1 MATAKLL
8 IVDDNTIVRQ
18 TIAGLARELGLS
30 VIEAASVDAA
40 RAPLAGG
47 DVDVL
52 LCDDDLGAGL
62 SGVEFIASD
71 LVRMPATVVLMS
83 GNPQPNGL
91 PEGIRYLCKPFTI
104 RQLELELLPCRDKL
118 ASFQLPTADRS

>member
-8 IVDDNTIVRQ
+8 IVDDNTMVRQ
-18 TIAGLARELGLS
+18 MIAALARELGLS

-40 RAPLAGG
+40 RAPLAEG

-52 LCDDDLGAGL
+52 LCDDDLGAGV
-62 SGVEFIASD
+62 SGVQFIASNP
-71 LVRMPATVVLMS
+71 LQMPATVVLMS
-83 GNPQPNGL
+83 GNPKPDRL

-104 RQLELELLPCRDKL
+104 RQLEVELSP
-118 ASFQLPTADRS
+118 

>member
-8 IVDDNTIVRQ
+8 IVDDNTLVRQ
-18 TIAGLARELGLS
+18 TIAGVAVELGLS

-62 SGVEFIASD
+62 SGLEFIVSNSMQ
-71 LVRMPATVVLMS
+71 MPATVVLMS
-83 GNPQPNGL
+83 GNPKPNGL
-91 PEGIRYLCKPFTI
+91 PAGIRYLCKPFTI
-104 RQLELELLPCRDKL
+104 RQLEVELFP
-118 ASFQLPTADRS
+118 